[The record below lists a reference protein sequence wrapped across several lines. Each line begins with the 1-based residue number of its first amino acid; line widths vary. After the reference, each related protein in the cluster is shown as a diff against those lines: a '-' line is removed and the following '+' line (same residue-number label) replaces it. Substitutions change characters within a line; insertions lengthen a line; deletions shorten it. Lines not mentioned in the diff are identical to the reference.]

1 MDKINLR
8 AVYAKYGNSKYFS
21 HLDLMRT
28 MQRAIKRSGIPIWY
42 TEGFNPHIYLNF
54 PVALPLGTKSYV
66 EPMDFS
72 VVEEC
77 DLDDLRDK
85 LDNAM
90 PPGLNIISVKP
101 QIMKNTDVASAE
113 YDVTLSSENLSA
125 EKVIEGFRSFLS
137 ADTIEIHKRS
147 KKKGEVIVD
156 IKPHVIVT
164 DISSEDDL
172 VFLHFKLPAG
182 NSFNLNVNTVL
193 DAFTDKTGISADVV
207 CIKRTKISAEN
218 GEDFV

>member
-8 AVYAKYGNSKYFS
+8 AVYAKYGNAIYFS

-54 PVALPLGTKSYV
+54 PVALPLGTESYV

-77 DLDDLRDK
+77 DLSELRDR

-90 PPGLNIISVKP
+90 PPGLRIISVKP

-113 YDVTLSSENLSA
+113 YDVKLSSDSVTPEA
-125 EKVIEGFRSFLS
+125 IVEGFRSFLS
-137 ADTIEIHKRS
+137 ADTLEIRKRS

-164 DISSEDDL
+164 ELSAEDGL
-172 VFLHFKLPAG
+172 VFMHFKLPAG

-193 DAFTDKTGISADVV
+193 DAFMDKTGILVDAV
-207 CIKRTKISAEN
+207 CVKRTKISAEN

>member
-8 AVYAKYGNSKYFS
+8 AVYAKYGNAKYFS

-54 PVALPLGTKSYV
+54 PVALPLGTESYV

-72 VVEEC
+72 VIEEC
-77 DLDDLRDK
+77 DLDELRDK
-85 LDNAM
+85 LDNSM

-113 YDVTLSSENLSA
+113 YDVTLSSDISA
-125 EKVIEGFRSFLS
+125 EEVIEKFGKFLS

-156 IKPHVIVT
+156 IKPHVVVT
-164 DISSEDDL
+164 DISAENGFVL
-172 VFLHFKLPAG
+172 IHFKLPAG

-193 DAFTDKTGISADVV
+193 DAFTDKTGVLTDAV
-207 CIKRTKISAEN
+207 CIKRTKISAIN
-218 GEDFV
+218 GDDFV

>member
-8 AVYAKYGNSKYFS
+8 AVYAKYGNAKYFS

-54 PVALPLGTKSYV
+54 PVALPLGTESYV

-77 DLDDLRDK
+77 DLDELRDR

-113 YDVTLSSENLSA
+113 YDVTLFSDISPEEVVEKFSE
-125 EKVIEGFRSFLS
+125 FLS

-156 IKPHVIVT
+156 IKPHVNVT
-164 DISSEDDL
+164 DISAEGGL
-172 VFLHFKLPAG
+172 VMIHFKLPAG

-193 DAFTDKTGISADVV
+193 DAFTDKTGIPADTV

>member
-8 AVYAKYGNSKYFS
+8 AVYAKYGNAKYFS

-54 PVALPLGTKSYV
+54 PVALPLGTESYV

-77 DLDDLRDK
+77 DLEDLREK

-113 YDVTLSSENLSA
+113 YDVTLSSDKHSSEEIV
-125 EKVIEGFRSFLS
+125 EKFREFLS

-156 IKPHVIVT
+156 IKPHVVVT
-164 DISSEDDL
+164 DISSENGL
-172 VFLHFKLPAG
+172 VLIHFILPAG

-193 DAFTDKTGISADVV
+193 DAFADKTGISTDVV

>member
-8 AVYAKYGNSKYFS
+8 AVYAKYGNAKYFS

-54 PVALPLGTKSYV
+54 PVALPLGTESYV

-77 DLDDLRDK
+77 DLDELRDK

-101 QIMKNTDVASAE
+101 QIMKNTDVVSAE
-113 YDVTLSSENLSA
+113 YDVTLSSHITSEELI
-125 EKVIEGFRSFLS
+125 EKFKAFLT

-164 DISSEDDL
+164 DISAADDL
-172 VFLHFKLPAG
+172 VLLHFKLPAG
-182 NSFNLNVNTVL
+182 NSFNLNINTVL
-193 DAFTDKTGISADVV
+193 DAFTEKSGISVDALCV
-207 CIKRTKISAEN
+207 KRTKISAAN

>member
-8 AVYAKYGNSKYFS
+8 AVYAKYGNAKYFS

-54 PVALPLGTKSYV
+54 PVALPLGTESYV

-77 DLDDLRDK
+77 DLDELRDK

-125 EKVIEGFRSFLS
+125 EDVIEGFRSFLS

-164 DISSEDDL
+164 DISAKDGL
-172 VFLHFKLPAG
+172 AFMHFKLPAG

-193 DAFTDKTGISADVV
+193 DAFTDKTGILVNTV
-207 CIKRTKISAEN
+207 CIKRTKITAIN

>member
-8 AVYAKYGNSKYFS
+8 AVYAKYGNAIYFS

-54 PVALPLGTKSYV
+54 PVALPLGTESYV

-77 DLDDLRDK
+77 DLSELRDR

-90 PPGLNIISVKP
+90 PPGLRIISVKP

-113 YDVTLSSENLSA
+113 YDVKLSSDSVTPEA
-125 EKVIEGFRSFLS
+125 IVEGFRSFLS
-137 ADTIEIHKRS
+137 ADTLEIRKRS

-156 IKPHVIVT
+156 IKPHVMV
-164 DISSEDDL
+164 SELSAEDGL
-172 VFLHFKLPAG
+172 VFMHFKLPAG

-193 DAFTDKTGISADVV
+193 DAFMDKTGILVDAV

>member
-8 AVYAKYGNSKYFS
+8 AVYAKYGNAKYFS

-54 PVALPLGTKSYV
+54 PVALPLGTESYV

-77 DLDDLRDK
+77 DLDELRDK

-101 QIMKNTDVASAE
+101 QIMKNTDVVSAE

-125 EKVIEGFRSFLS
+125 EDVIEGFRSFLS

-164 DISSEDDL
+164 DISSEDGL
-172 VFLHFKLPAG
+172 AFMHFKLPAG

-193 DAFTDKTGISADVV
+193 DAFTDKTGISVNTV
-207 CIKRTKISAEN
+207 CIKRTKITAIN